1 MAVVHEG
8 HMTLL
13 PPSMAMVWPQTNEAS
28 SDARKAMTLATSST
42 LPTRPSGWLLW
53 PRARYPFTA
62 LPDIPARAKTSV
74 PSMTPGLTLFTLMPD
89 AKGQAYFRAFVCFF
103 VSFSFH
109 FLQGGGATILGSRE
123 RHPPLSTP
131 PPCIHVCS
139 ACTKISLPLGANST
153 AEHRVSWSIPALDIL

>member
-1 MAVVHEG
+1 MGGFSGVHEG

-89 AKGQAYFRAFVCFF
+89 GKDRHISVH
-103 VSFSFH
+103 SFSVLFLFH
-109 FLQGGGATILGSRE
+109 FYRLPAAGQQEVRVVVLLLGTKLQKLY
-123 RHPPLSTP
+123 
-131 PPCIHVCS
+131 
-139 ACTKISLPLGANST
+139 
-153 AEHRVSWSIPALDIL
+153 

>member
-89 AKGQAYFRAFVCFF
+89 AKGQAYFRAFVFFF

-109 FLQGGGATILGSRE
+109 FLQGGGGQQFWALGRGI
-123 RHPPLSTP
+123 PLYP
-131 PPCIHVCS
+131 RPHHVS
-139 ACTKISLPLGANST
+139 MY
-153 AEHRVSWSIPALDIL
+153 ALHARK